1 MTSPIN
7 NSRLGQAHS
16 PMVRDMSQQQRV
28 QRALEQLPVSNDA
41 VKGAAAAANR
51 EDLLKATQRVNET
64 LRSYN
69 VQFELQEDSSR
80 VITRIID
87 QDTGDV
93 IRQIPA
99 EDVLR
104 IAERLGELQG
114 LLISEEA

>member
-16 PMVRDMSQQQRV
+16 TLIRDMSQQQRV
-28 QRALEQLPVSNDA
+28 QRALEQLPVSSNA
-41 VKGAAAAANR
+41 VAAQAASR
-51 EDLLKATQRVNET
+51 EDLLKATQQVNQT
-64 LRSYN
+64 LRPYN
-69 VQFELQEDSSR
+69 VQFETQEDDAR

-87 QDTGDV
+87 QETGDV

-99 EDVLR
+99 EEVLR

-114 LLISEEA
+114 LLISREA